1 MRSGP
6 IATSL
11 VLLLL
16 SLVCPLGAAEEEAEK
31 PVHPLDGA
39 WRWSFTMPDGTAS
52 RPKVVLAV
60 KQGSLTGIA
69 SFRPGTETPIT
80 NAVLKGDQLKFEVVR
95 ERDGQEIVTTYTG
108 TWNAKSIKGKVESN
122 WAGQKQSYQWE
133 AQRAHLGAE
142 GTWRWPFS
150 FRTGGRPFQA
160 RVDLEQEG
168 ETLTG
173 TMPGWGRSTR
183 KTEIKNGTIKN
194 GEIYFETERGSD
206 ENKQVTIYKG
216 KQKGDTIDGT
226 IEFTDFEGNE
236 RKDKW
241 EAKRVD

>member
-1 MRSGP
+1 MSPIVAGIIRTKKRFRCGLVCRRPNRRTRTERHNMRSGP

-80 NAVLKGDQLKFEVVR
+80 NAVLKGDQLK
-95 ERDGQEIVTTYTG
+95 
-108 TWNAKSIKGKVESN
+108 
-122 WAGQKQSYQWE
+122 
-133 AQRAHLGAE
+133 
-142 GTWRWPFS
+142 
-150 FRTGGRPFQA
+150 
-160 RVDLEQEG
+160 
-168 ETLTG
+168 
-173 TMPGWGRSTR
+173 
-183 KTEIKNGTIKN
+183 
-194 GEIYFETERGSD
+194 
-206 ENKQVTIYKG
+206 
-216 KQKGDTIDGT
+216 
-226 IEFTDFEGNE
+226 
-236 RKDKW
+236 
-241 EAKRVD
+241 